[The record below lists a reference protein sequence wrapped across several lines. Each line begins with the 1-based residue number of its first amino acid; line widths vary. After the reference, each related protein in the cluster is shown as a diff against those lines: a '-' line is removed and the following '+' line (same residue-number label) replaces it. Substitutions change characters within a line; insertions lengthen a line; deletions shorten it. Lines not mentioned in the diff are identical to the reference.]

1 VIKDNDRILSGVERL
16 GMTKGKSAFIFFL
29 FDGQSSCLENNFI
42 VLIEKMAAPLTH
54 DNSLT
59 RQGHD

>member
-29 FDGQSSCLENNFI
+29 FDGQSSCLKSNFI
-42 VLIEKMAAPLTH
+42 VLIEKYGRAINA
-54 DNSLT
+54 
-59 RQGHD
+59 R